1 MAAENQARM
10 GTRIMKYLLDS
21 NIIIYHLNNIPQAT
35 EFISKNFNESS
46 ISIITYYEVLA
57 YGYNSDD
64 RNKVEKFLNIF
75 HIYEIDISIVKKA
88 LNNLNSKKIK
98 IADNLISA
106 TAQINNLILVTRNV
120 ADYSKIDIEIL
131 DIFDSTQQ

>member
-35 EFISKNFNESS
+35 EFISK
-46 ISIITYYEVLA
+46 
-57 YGYNSDD
+57 
-64 RNKVEKFLNIF
+64 NKVEKFLNIF